1 MKYRIQLFAI
11 ASQLAG
17 TDCLEM
23 DLPPGATVSALRTRL
38 VELVPALASVAKH
51 LLFAIDADYADD
63 QAEIRPGADIACIPP
78 VSGG

>member
-1 MKYRIQLFAI
+1 MKCRIQLFAI

-17 TDCLEM
+17 SDCLDVE
-23 DLPPGATVSALRTRL
+23 LPPGATVAALRQRL
-38 VELVPALASVAKH
+38 VEQAPALAPVARH

-63 QAEIRPGADIACIPP
+63 QVEIKPGADIACIPP

>member
-1 MKYRIQLFAI
+1 MKCRVQLFAI

-17 TDCLEM
+17 SDCLEV
-23 DLPPGATVSALRTRL
+23 DLPPGATVAGLRRKL
-38 VELVPALASVAKH
+38 VEQVPALAPVARH

-63 QAEIRPGADIACIPP
+63 QAEIKAGADIACIPP